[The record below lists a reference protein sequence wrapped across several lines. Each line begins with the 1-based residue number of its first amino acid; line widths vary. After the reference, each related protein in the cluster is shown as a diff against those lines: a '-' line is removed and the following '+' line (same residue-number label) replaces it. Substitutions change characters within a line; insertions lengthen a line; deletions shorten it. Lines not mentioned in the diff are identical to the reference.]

1 MRLKVLAILM
11 LCAPSAFAQTE
22 AYWRTALHDL
32 YRYDMAFDAC
42 KEVTPSAAEMLS
54 LEAAIAYVEEKTG
67 LEEDELDERPK
78 LRNSASNGRTR
89 SPACRPCRPIIAEL
103 PTARREVRPRT
114 QQFPAESART
124 GSTAQ
129 AGRSRTRRA

>member
-1 MRLKVLAILM
+1 M

-67 LEEDELDERPK
+67 LEEDELDELYSVVEREAAK
-78 LRNSASNGRTR
+78 VTEFCKQWADAVARVQA
-89 SPACRPCRPIIAEL
+89 L
-103 PTARREVRPRT
+103 PPDYR
-114 QQFPAESART
+114 
-124 GSTAQ
+124 
-129 AGRSRTRRA
+129 